1 MCCMNLGFLNSIFCT
16 EQDKEDD
23 VKLGVKST
31 ALRFQEHTKPWLSAF
46 TVAMLSGLIL
56 VGTNANQTMPYYVA
70 VSAVA
75 LHLARQVSMVQNF
88 ETYFYFSINFK
99 K

>member
-1 MCCMNLGFLNSIFCT
+1 MDLGFGTVTFCA

-46 TVAMLSGLIL
+46 TVTMLSGLIL
-56 VGTNANQTMPYYVA
+56 AGANANQTVPYYVA
-70 VSAVA
+70 VSAAA
-75 LHLARQVSMVQNF
+75 LHLAQQVRF
-88 ETYFYFSINFK
+88 IFTFS
-99 K
+99 

>member
-1 MCCMNLGFLNSIFCT
+1 M
-16 EQDKEDD
+16 
-23 VKLGVKST
+23 GVKST

-56 VGTNANQTMPYYVA
+56 AGTNANQTMPYYVT

-75 LHLARQVSMVQNF
+75 LHLAQQVSIIQDVTFFFLFFVRNHPGLI
-88 ETYFYFSINFK
+88 SSVKLRCSNVK

>member
-1 MCCMNLGFLNSIFCT
+1 MNLGFYPPTFST

-31 ALRFQEHTKPWLSAF
+31 ALRFQENTKPWLSAF
-46 TVAMLSGLIL
+46 TMAMLSGLIL
-56 VGTNANQTMPYYVA
+56 AGANANQTVPYYVA

-75 LHLARQVSMVQNF
+75 LHLGQQVNMV
-88 ETYFYFSINFK
+88 
-99 K
+99 